1 MLEGKFGADFFA
13 PFQPWCF
20 LLAIC
25 GYTEYTIYICYTFPF
40 GDDKFNDTYESHT
53 YKETIL
59 MRPLNVQFN

>member
-1 MLEGKFGADFFA
+1 MLIFLHLFNLGVFFWRFADI
-13 PFQPWCF
+13 
-20 LLAIC
+20 LSIL
-25 GYTEYTIYICYTFPF
+25 YIYICYTFPF